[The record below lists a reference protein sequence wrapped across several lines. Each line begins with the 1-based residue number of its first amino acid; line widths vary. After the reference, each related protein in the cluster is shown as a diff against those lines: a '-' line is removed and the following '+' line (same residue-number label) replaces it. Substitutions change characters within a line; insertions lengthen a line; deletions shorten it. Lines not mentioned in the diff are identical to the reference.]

1 MPSRLWT
8 TSQYSPA
15 RGLHE
20 EAQSHV
26 CSAGLQ
32 NRAAPWEPGW
42 ATDMLGR
49 LSLEPPELLV
59 SLLRTRAVQLACRPL
74 TASSPLL
81 PGALILRPGG
91 GVSGQRCPLWA
102 QTLLRHMGQLVD
114 HLLSSDTLPPLGPGP
129 HAITE
134 LPSRRWKFSRL
145 LPQPRPLTRSSPMG
159 DPHNRPPW
167 ETPRWLSGRAPSSP
181 GPHPPGEGPNLVSSG
196 CFTRLLAGQLGGRWD
211 FESKLHPLQA
221 V

>member
-1 MPSRLWT
+1 MRGLGPPSLTLGCPGWPHVPSRLWT

-15 RGLHE
+15 CGLHE

-59 SLLRTRAVQLACRPL
+59 SLLRTRAVRLACCPL

-81 PGALILRPGG
+81 PGALILRQGG
-91 GVSGQRCPLWA
+91 KWA
-102 QTLLRHMGQLVD
+102 EV
-114 HLLSSDTLPPLGPGP
+114 PYLGTNTAAAHG
-129 HAITE
+129 T
-134 LPSRRWKFSRL
+134 
-145 LPQPRPLTRSSPMG
+145 TG
-159 DPHNRPPW
+159 RPPSLF
-167 ETPRWLSGRAPSSP
+167 R
-181 GPHPPGEGPNLVSSG
+181 HPPSPWPWAP
-196 CFTRLLAGQLGGRWD
+196 C
-211 FESKLHPLQA
+211 HH
-221 V
+221 